1 MFRSIQETFIPA
13 RIIDEEER
21 SNIRLIVS
29 IVITALIVSIAG
41 FAVLGVPLQRTN
53 IMAAMAVIAL
63 GSLSSLIAIKLDK
76 LQFARVATPLAAM
89 AGIIGLLA
97 TSLTGVHD
105 LVGIAMAVVI
115 MIATITL
122 GRPGTIIFSLLS
134 ITAMSTIAI
143 LEINGVIVN
152 EASAATVYKD
162 VVVIV
167 LVGLAL
173 MSVMNGFVSRLN
185 DSFLKVSETARKQ
198 AEINQELR
206 ALQSTLEERTTELDT
221 SNRRNE
227 SRARQFEAVA
237 RMARSISST
246 QNFDILLP
254 QIANMISGEFGFY
267 HVGIFLVDLRKEY
280 AVLSASNSEGGQRM
294 LERNHRLKV
303 GETGI
308 VGYVTSAGKA
318 RVALDI
324 GADNVFFNN
333 PDLPETRSEITLPLR
348 VGDEIIGALDVQSN
362 QPDAFHEE
370 DVNILSALAD
380 QVSIAIQNARQYD
393 VTRKAL
399 AESNSLSRQFV
410 QTGWQDFTKRQNLAG
425 VRHTGA
431 KATLL
436 YAKNKKGE
444 DAGSSNREQTRAR
457 ARGVSLSLP
466 LKLRGEVIGSVD
478 IRSQANRQFDQ
489 DELDIVTAIIER
501 AAIALENARLLE
513 DAQRRASKEQAISE
527 LSANISSA
535 SEVEKILQTT
545 VEELGRRLSG
555 TSGITI
561 EMKDISGKSISTRD
575 KEKRNRS

>member
-1 MFRSIQETFIPA
+1 MFKMLTEIFIPA
-13 RIIDEEER
+13 RITDDEER
-21 SNIRLIVS
+21 SNIRLIVN
-29 IVITALIVSIAG
+29 IVLISVVVSIAG
-41 FAVLGVPLQRTN
+41 FAALGVAFQRTN
-53 IMAAMAVIAL
+53 IMVSMIVIAV
-63 GSLSSLIAIKLDK
+63 GNIFSLIAIKLDK
-76 LQFARVATPLAAM
+76 VQFARIASPLSAM
-89 AGIIGLLA
+89 MGVTGLLA

-105 LVGIAMAVVI
+105 LVGIAMAIVI
-115 MIATITL
+115 IIATITL
-122 GRPGTIIFSLLS
+122 GRPGTIAFSLLS
-134 ITAMSTIAI
+134 IVVMSTIAI

-162 VVVIV
+162 VVVII

-198 AEINQELR
+198 VEINQELR
-206 ALQSTLEERTTELDT
+206 ALQSALEERTAQLDG
-221 SNRRNE
+221 SSRRNE
-227 SRARQFEAVA
+227 SRARQFEAIA
-237 RMARSISST
+237 RVARSISST

-303 GETGI
+303 GETGT

-324 GADNVFFNN
+324 GADAVFFNN
-333 PDLPETRSEITLPLR
+333 PDLPETRSEIALPLR

-362 QPDAFHEE
+362 QPDAFHQE

-410 QTGWQDFTKRQNLAG
+410 QTGWQNFTKRQNLAG

-436 YAKNKKGE
+436 YTKKKEEGT
-444 DAGSSNREQTRAR
+444 GPSNREQARAR
-457 ARGVSLSLP
+457 ARGASLSLP

-501 AAIALENARLLE
+501 SAIALENARLLE

-527 LSANISSA
+527 MAATIGTYTDTEAILRATVNEIGQ
-535 SEVEKILQTT
+535 KIGGAR
-545 VEELGRRLSG
+545 VVFELGTKAETEQRS
-555 TSGITI
+555 
-561 EMKDISGKSISTRD
+561 KS
-575 KEKRNRS
+575 K